1 MGAKGKA
8 ARAILRAALEPG
20 YSPDETWRLIPFGSH
35 SFAVSRLYSVLSAP
49 KAPTMVTNSPKCDWN
64 VPVTLVGTLLPS
76 KGGLVIHLSGPTT
89 RCVSGLATNGP
100 NGATLCFR

>member
-1 MGAKGKA
+1 MINFARPKRVNGRKRKGRPRCPAGGLGA
-8 ARAILRAALEPG
+8 G

-49 KAPTMVTNSPKCDWN
+49 KAPTMVMNSPKSDRN

-76 KGGLVIHLSGPTT
+76 A
-89 RCVSGLATNGP
+89 VSS
-100 NGATLCFR
+100 